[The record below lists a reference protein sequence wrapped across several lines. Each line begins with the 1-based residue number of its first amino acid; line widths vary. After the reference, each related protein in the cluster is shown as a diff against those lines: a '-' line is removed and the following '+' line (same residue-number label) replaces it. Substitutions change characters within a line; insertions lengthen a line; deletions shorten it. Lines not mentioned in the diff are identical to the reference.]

1 MTDFLLD
8 LLGAFIMSVTYTVIF
23 ALLCYFA
30 VAAAFMDP
38 IWMEPVDSEQVWMV
52 VRASWAVAFGCS
64 LLATFLPE
72 RV

>member
-8 LLGAFIMSVTYTVIF
+8 LLGAFIMSVTYTAIF
-23 ALLCYFA
+23 AMLCYFA

-38 IWMEPVDSEQVWMV
+38 LWMEPGYSEQVWTV
-52 VRASWAVAFGCS
+52 VRASLAVAFGCS

-72 RV
+72 KV